1 MVPKDLFSE
10 QDYQNS
16 VRRRLFERLAAGGLP
31 PAELHRLAAEL
42 GLEPDEPYCAIFL
55 LTLPP
60 DSASGVE
67 RQIRSGLLGHF
78 YRYPC
83 YLPIP
88 WEPGVLLVLL
98 KGTGE
103 EIPKRI
109 RRCLAAVHGQWEKAP
124 DATWHIAAAP
134 PVEGVEHLPA
144 CYQGTVCLWAC
155 RYLFP
160 EGHTL
165 LPCDPD
171 GSSGTKNA
179 NVLTSVDPAGTDPAI
194 LMDFMERGTPGE
206 IHTFVDKLLDPV
218 AHVLAFR
225 PFCSFLLLNIR
236 FAALRFAASRE
247 LPQAPLLHELDQL
260 EWTGQRDNREK
271 IQAYF
276 ESVFFAALS
285 LRDGARERRSAPL
298 GRALEFIDGHFVESG
313 LSLEQAARQ
322 AKVSPNYL
330 SALFRQELGCTFVD
344 YLTQKRMERARELLC
359 TTNRRSGE
367 IARAVGYRDP
377 RYFSTLFKKAH
388 GRTPRDF
395 RVREAERRGLTA
407 K

>member
-1 MVPKDLFSE
+1 MVPKELFSE

-16 VRRRLFERLAAGGLP
+16 VRRRLFERLAAGGQSA
-31 PAELHRLAAEL
+31 AELHRLTAEL
-42 GLEPDEPYCAIFL
+42 GLGPEEPYYAIFL

-67 RQIRSGLLGHF
+67 GQIRSGLLGHF

-103 EIPKRI
+103 EIPKRL
-109 RRCLAAVHGQWEKAP
+109 RRCLAAVQEQWEKAP
-124 DATWHIAAAP
+124 GATWHIAAAP

-144 CYQGTVCLWAC
+144 CYQGTVCLWAFRC
-155 RYLFP
+155 LFP

-165 LPCDPD
+165 LPYDPD
-171 GSSGTKNA
+171 GPSGTESA
-179 NVLTSVDPAGTDPAI
+179 NILASVDPAGTDPAI
-194 LMDFMERGTPGE
+194 LMDFMECGTPGD
-206 IHTFVDKLLDPV
+206 IHAFVDTLLDPV
-218 AHVLAFR
+218 ANVLAFR
-225 PFCSFLLLNIR
+225 PFCSFLLLNMR

-247 LPQAPLLHELDQL
+247 LPQAPLLHDLDQL
-260 EWTGQRDNREK
+260 EWTGRRDNRERM
-271 IQAYF
+271 QAYLENAF
-276 ESVFFAALS
+276 YAILS
-285 LRDGARERRSAPL
+285 LREGARKHRSAPL
-298 GRALEFIDGHFVESG
+298 GRALDFIDGHFAESG

-344 YLTQKRMERARELLC
+344 YLTKKRMERARELLC

-367 IARAVGYRDP
+367 IARAVGYQDP